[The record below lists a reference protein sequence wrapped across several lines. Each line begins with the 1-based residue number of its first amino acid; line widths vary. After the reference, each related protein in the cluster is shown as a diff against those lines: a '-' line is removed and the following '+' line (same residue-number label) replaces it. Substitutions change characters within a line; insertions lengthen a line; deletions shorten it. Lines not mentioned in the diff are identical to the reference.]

1 MNSTDIRQKAKW
13 ELETGRFLDF
23 DETIEEYA
31 LEDEKHELLMS
42 VPVRIQ
48 REYQTHAFTEQQVR
62 KAADIIIN
70 GYDDYNEEIQLFAAY
85 QGLRPMDAEDYFRL
99 AADRL
104 GITEAQLK
112 GEEEL

>member
-1 MNSTDIRQKAKW
+1 MTDIREKAKW

-23 DETIEEYA
+23 DETIEDYA

-48 REYQTHAFTEQQVR
+48 RDYQTHALTERQIR
-62 KAADIIIN
+62 AAADTIIS
-70 GYDDYNEEIQLFAAY
+70 GYDNYDEAIEEFAAY
-85 QGLRPMDAEDYFRL
+85 AGIRYMDAEDYFKQ

-104 GITEAQLK
+104 GISDKQLK
-112 GEEEL
+112 GEEEI

>member
-1 MNSTDIRQKAKW
+1 MTDIREKAKW

-23 DETIEEYA
+23 DETIEDYA

-62 KAADIIIN
+62 AAADTIIA
-70 GYDDYNEEIQLFAAY
+70 GYDEYTEALEEFAAY
-85 QGLRPMDAEDYFRL
+85 KGIRYMDAEDYFKQ

-104 GITEAQLK
+104 GISDKQLK
-112 GEEEL
+112 GEEEI

>member
-1 MNSTDIRQKAKW
+1 MIDIREKAKW

-23 DETIEEYA
+23 DETIEDYG

-42 VPVRIQ
+42 VPVRVQ
-48 REYQTHAFTEQQVR
+48 RDYQTHAFTEKQIR

-70 GYDDYNEEIQLFAAY
+70 GYDNYDEEIQLFAAY
-85 QGLRPMDAEDYFRL
+85 EGMRIIDAEDYFEL

-112 GEEEL
+112 GEEEI